1 MAFKAAFSRALIT
14 VFRFSLLSAVVVCP
28 SICVCAQTAP
38 SAASIGQRIEAIL
51 TEVKRIDTAND
62 APDESHQ
69 RHRSVN
75 SSDWQFTG
83 FFDHEHPLLLN
94 ASFSEGSVVRQETYY
109 LVDDKPVLVK
119 VLRWWD
125 VDDES
130 KAPKPPVRQAFYID
144 NGQTLRRVIKIESAR
159 KTRQVVDTPQA
170 ASGFTERANL
180 ITKILLTNS
189 RDPKFPES
197 LESFP
202 ESELPEK

>member
-1 MAFKAAFSRALIT
+1 MAFNAASRALTT
-14 VFRFSLLSAVVVCP
+14 VFRFGLLTVVVVSP
-28 SICVCAQTAP
+28 SIRGCAQTAP
-38 SAASIGQRIEAIL
+38 SAASIGPRIKVIL

-62 APDESHQ
+62 APDESQ
-69 RHRSVN
+69 QSHRSVN
-75 SSDWQFTG
+75 SSHWQFTG

-144 NGQTLRRVIKIESAR
+144 NGQTLRRVIKVESAR
-159 KTRQVVDTPQA
+159 KNHQVVDTPQP

-180 ITKILLTNS
+180 ITKILRTNS
-189 RDPKFPES
+189 RDPKSTEP

-202 ESELPEK
+202 EAELPEK